1 MPRSIEQIKP
11 FQFRKGQ
18 SGNPT
23 GRPRSRIKSLLSE
36 LSGCPLL
43 FRPLRNH
50 ELAEIDAA
58 LLTMSTEQLAKAA
71 NDTAIPAIM
80 RAKAIAILRDMREG
94 KMTAITQIQER
105 VAGKPKAVDTAGAE
119 VDHIGEF
126 IQNLAFGEAVANQE
140 EQEEE
145 DDPADVAAFLAQRG
159 DAADTDTDTDT
170 GN

>member
-1 MPRSIEQIKP
+1 M
-11 FQFRKGQ
+11 
-18 SGNPT
+18 
-23 GRPRSRIKSLLSE
+23 SE

-43 FRPLRNH
+43 FRPLRNN

-71 NDTAIPAIM
+71 NDTTIPAIM

-119 VDHIGEF
+119 VDHMGEF
-126 IQNLAFGEAVANQE
+126 MRSLAFGEAVAGQE
-140 EQEEE
+140 EPEEEE

-159 DAADTDTDTDT
+159 ADADDTDTD
-170 GN
+170 N

>member
-18 SGNPT
+18 SGNPK

-43 FRPLRNH
+43 FRPLRNS

-126 IQNLAFGEAVANQE
+126 IQNLAFGEAIASQE

-159 DAADTDTDTDT
+159 ADADDTDTD
-170 GN
+170 N

>member
-71 NDTAIPAIM
+71 NDTTIPAIM

-94 KMTAITQIQER
+94 KMTAIAQIQER

-119 VDHIGEF
+119 VDHMGEF
-126 IQNLAFGEAVANQE
+126 FEKLALGEAAASQE
-140 EQEEE
+140 EPEEEE

-159 DAADTDTDTDT
+159 DAPADTDT
-170 GN
+170 NN